1 MAYCGF
7 YNAMAV
13 PSYSIAAFDCDSGVA
28 VGEVDSYGEFRWYGQ
43 AQDSSLG
50 RQICKKGRQQPSY
63 KDMYRPPTPPRSRSR
78 SCSRFP
84 DVAGITSSMGG
95 LSVSGCDSR
104 TSRSQSV
111 RSRSSITDNSSRT
124 SRSQSVRRPNMSDN
138 GSRAS
143 RSQSVRRPSINDNG
157 SRPSRSQSV
166 RSRAPPRAPSAPPA
180 VRDFKYKPLV
190 SARTTYDD
198 PRRDDGQDRASA
210 APSRPRSRSRAG
222 PLEDRASA
230 APSRRRSRSQ
240 AGPPPA
246 RQLQRAPSQGGSVR
260 EVKGARSA
268 GWVRKFVSGI

>member
-1 MAYCGF
+1 MAFCNF
-7 YNAMAV
+7 YNGMTV

-50 RQICKKGRQQPSY
+50 RQICKKGRQQPGY

-84 DVAGITSSMGG
+84 DVAGMPSSMGG

-111 RSRSSITDNSSRT
+111 RSRSTITDNSSRT
-124 SRSQSVRRPNMSDN
+124 
-138 GSRAS
+138 S

-166 RSRAPPRAPSAPPA
+166 RSRAPPRVPSAPPA

-198 PRRDDGQDRASA
+198 PRRDDGSDRASA
-210 APSRPRSRSRAG
+210 APSRPRSRSRAD
-222 PLEDRASA
+222 PPPA
-230 APSRRRSRSQ
+230 APPRSRSRSQ

-246 RQLQRAPSQGGSVR
+246 RQPQRAASQGGR
-260 EVKGARSA
+260 EKGARSA